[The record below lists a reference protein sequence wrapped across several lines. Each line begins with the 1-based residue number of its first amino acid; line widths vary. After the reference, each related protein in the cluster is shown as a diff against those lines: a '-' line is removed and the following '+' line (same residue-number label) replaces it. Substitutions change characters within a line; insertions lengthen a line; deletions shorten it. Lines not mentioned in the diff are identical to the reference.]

1 MPSMVMVTYA
11 PVNLAPRLS
20 QVTPQKPSPSDGL
33 PAAAVNAGVVALGI
47 VIASLGYYNRKTD
60 MGAIALG
67 AGSSI
72 VGAGV
77 VILALELAGFRQI
90 QF

>member
-1 MPSMVMVTYA
+1 MTTYS
-11 PVNLAPRLS
+11 PVNLPRLA
-20 QVTPQKPSPSDGL
+20 QVTPPNPPPPDKTT
-33 PAAAVNAGVVALGI
+33 AAAVNVGVVALGI

-60 MGAIALG
+60 VGAIALG

-72 VGAGV
+72 VVAGV
-77 VILALELAGFRQI
+77 VILALELAGFRQV

>member
-1 MPSMVMVTYA
+1 MPSMVMATYA
-11 PVNLAPRLS
+11 PVNLPRLS
-20 QVTPQKPSPSDGL
+20 QVTPPNPPPPDKTT
-33 PAAAVNAGVVALGI
+33 AAAVNVGVVALGI

-60 MGAIALG
+60 IGMIALG